1 MKKVFLKIAFVIY
14 SFSISLNV
22 FAATVPFIDNGTSTD
37 TYGLKTKYSSFT
49 KTNVSSSNTTVTLY
63 GKSVCSGSS
72 CTVTYAASNNSSF
85 KDALANAVV
94 CTNGEKYIIYQDSGT
109 QNHDY
114 LSDNKLSTDGTVYWD
129 HDFSVTC
136 KETSSGNYSIE
147 LVSNA
152 DTTVTTE
159 NATTTSFNGTT
170 VNNEKTGV
178 NTYFIVLGV
187 VAIISYVFMLCVK
200 KYNLFKN
207 I

>member
-1 MKKVFLKIAFVIY
+1 MKKVFLKIAFMIFAFCVY
-14 SFSISLNV
+14 SNVYAFSEV
-22 FAATVPFIDNGTSTD
+22 YIDDGTKTD
-37 TYGLKTKYSSFT
+37 TNGLKTKYSSFT
-49 KTNVSSSNTTVTLY
+49 KTNVSSSNTTITLY

-72 CTVTYAASNNSSF
+72 CTSTYAASNNSSL

-94 CTNGEKYIIYQDSGT
+94 CTNGEKYIIYQDAGT
-109 QNHDY
+109 QNKDY
-114 LSDNKLSTDGTVYWD
+114 FSDNKLSVEGTIYWD

-136 KETSSGNYSIE
+136 KETSSGSYSIE

-152 DTTVTTE
+152 DTTVITE
-159 NATTTSFNGTT
+159 NTTTTSFNGTT

-178 NTYFIVLGV
+178 NTYFMVLGV